1 MQTPGRAGSWWSG
14 CGLPSF
20 PEQGPLCPSRSSP
33 VPAPVAA
40 TSPEEAFMCKEWPGG
55 IVSSV
60 EAAAVR
66 AAVAARSPREEFMG
80 TTVPGGTMSSRG
92 AGDRVVAAAAAVAEA
107 DRAQEKVP
115 GWATPPYPM
124 LRAPVAWVGNVC
136 SCHQAWPPAQR
147 LRAQDQPRRVPPASG
162 SAALHTRLLWA

>member
-1 MQTPGRAGSWWSG
+1 MGSPAFLSR
-14 CGLPSF
+14 GLSA
-20 PEQGPLCPSRSSP
+20 PSRSSP

-40 TSPEEAFMCKEWPGG
+40 TSPEEAFMCEEWPGG
-55 IVSSV
+55 TVSSV

-66 AAVAARSPREEFMG
+66 AAVAPRNPREEFMG

-115 GWATPPYPM
+115 GWATPP
-124 LRAPVAWVGNVC
+124 LTQC
-136 SCHQAWPPAQR
+136 
-147 LRAQDQPRRVPPASG
+147 
-162 SAALHTRLLWA
+162 